1 MMESTGNEGPPGSSH
16 ETQVLANIPPTI
28 AQRRTARI
36 FVVALFAIFA
46 GTWPLRSFQLPAID
60 AFLPAVAGALCVA
73 DCVASALL
81 FAQFSILRHWALL
94 VVASGYLFSALMV
107 VAHALAFPGA
117 FTPNGFLVTGTGLQS
132 AVWLY
137 WTWHGVLILSILGYA
152 LLKDRDLAVGA
163 GSTRLAISSS
173 ILAVFAAVIGLY
185 WFVTQHENLLPITFV
200 DVKPVSVFRHLVGG
214 ATLLVVGGIALCLL
228 WRLRRSLLDQWLMVA
243 LCALLLE
250 VLIVSAFGVRYDL
263 GWYAGRF
270 YQLIT
275 ATVVMVVLL
284 AEMTKLYASLG
295 HSNMLL
301 QRERDNKL
309 MTLEAMAASISHEV
323 RQPLG
328 AIATRG
334 ATSLRFL
341 EQAPPDLERV
351 RSNLGI
357 IVSESHRAS
366 QTFENVRALF
376 SGADPAQQPIDVNEI
391 ALGALRVLREEL
403 QEHGITTGTELTFG
417 LPLVMGHGGQMQEVI
432 FNLVHNAIECS
443 QETIRDGRRILL
455 VSTRYHG
462 SDAIAVVIEDSGPG
476 IDPEKLAGIFD
487 PFVTT
492 KPRGMGL
499 GLAICWMTIERHGGQ
514 LSAAASP
521 HQGALF
527 QFTLPIRPAT
537 NAGAALL

>member
-1 MMESTGNEGPPGSSH
+1 MTESAGNDLPPGRH
-16 ETQVLANIPPTI
+16 DETRVLANIPPTV
-28 AQRRTARI
+28 AQRRMARV
-36 FVVALFAIFA
+36 FVIALFAIFA
-46 GTWPLRSFQLPAID
+46 GTWPFRGIQLPAID

-81 FAQFSILRHWALL
+81 FAHFSLLRGWALL
-94 VVASGYLFSALMV
+94 IIASGYLFSALMV

-117 FTPNGFLVTGTGLQS
+117 FAPHGFLVVGTGLQS

-137 WTWHGVLILSILGYA
+137 WTWHGVLILSIMGYA
-152 LLKDRDLAVGA
+152 LLKDRDMAIGA
-163 GSTRLAISSS
+163 GSTRLAIGSS
-173 ILAVFAAVIGLY
+173 ILLVFAAVIGLY
-185 WFVTQHENLLPITFV
+185 WFVTSHENLLPITFV
-200 DVKPVSVFRHLVGG
+200 DVRPVNLFRHLVGG
-214 ATLLVVGGIALCLL
+214 ATLLAVGGMALCLL
-228 WRLRRSLLDQWLMVA
+228 WLRRRSLLDQWLMVA

-284 AEMTKLYASLG
+284 AEMTGLYASIAR
-295 HSNMLL
+295 SNMLL

-309 MTLEAMAASISHEV
+309 MTLEAMVASISHEV

-341 EQAPPDLERV
+341 ALAPPNLEKV
-351 RSNLGI
+351 RSNLAT

-366 QTFENVRALF
+366 QVFENIRALF
-376 SGADPAQQPIDVNEI
+376 SGVDLARQSIDVNEI

-403 QEHGITTGTELTFG
+403 QEHGVTAGTQLTSG

-432 FNLVHNAIECS
+432 LNLVHNAIEAMD
-443 QETIRDGRRILL
+443 TVKDGRRMLL
-455 VSTRYHG
+455 VSTGYHDA
-462 SDAIAVVIEDSGPG
+462 DAIVVAIEDSGPG

-492 KPRGMGL
+492 KHRGMGL
-499 GLAICWMTIERHGGQ
+499 GLAICRMTIERHGGQ
-514 LSAAASP
+514 LSVSP
-521 HQGALF
+521 GRPRGALF
-527 QFTLPIRPAT
+527 QFTLPIRPAAT
-537 NAGAALL
+537 AGAAPL

>member
-1 MMESTGNEGPPGSSH
+1 MMESTGRDLPPGAHH
-16 ETQVLANIPPTI
+16 ETQVLANIPPSS
-28 AQRRTARI
+28 AQRRMARI
-36 FVVALFAIFA
+36 FVIALCAIFA
-46 GTWPLRSFQLPAID
+46 GTWPFRSFQLPAVD
-60 AFLPAVAGALCVA
+60 AFLPAIAGALCVA

-81 FAQFSILRHWALL
+81 FAHFSLLRRWALL
-94 VVASGYLFSALMV
+94 IVASGYLFSALMV

-117 FTPNGFLVTGTGLQS
+117 FAPNGFLVMGTGLQS

-163 GSTRLAISSS
+163 GSTRLAIGSSVVA
-173 ILAVFAAVIGLY
+173 IFAAVIGLY

-200 DVKPVSVFRHLVGG
+200 DVRPVSVFRHLIGG
-214 ATLLVVGGIALCLL
+214 ATLLAVGGIALSQL
-228 WRLRRSLLDQWLMVA
+228 WLRRRSLLDQWLMVA
-243 LCALLLE
+243 LCAILLE

-270 YQLIT
+270 YQLVT

-284 AEMTKLYASLG
+284 AEMTTLYASLAR
-295 HSNMLL
+295 SNMLL
-301 QRERDNKL
+301 RRERDNKL

-341 EQAPPDLERV
+341 ELAPPNLEKV
-351 RSNLGI
+351 RSNLAT

-366 QTFENVRALF
+366 QVFENIRALF
-376 SGADPAQQPIDVNEI
+376 SGADPARQSINVNDI
-391 ALGALRVLREEL
+391 ALDALRVLREEL
-403 QEHGITTGTELTFG
+403 QEHGVTTGTELTFG
-417 LPLVMGHGGQMQEVI
+417 LPPVMGHSGQLEEVVL
-432 FNLVHNAIECS
+432 NLIHNAIEAMDAV
-443 QETIRDGRRILL
+443 RDGRRVLL
-455 VSTRYHG
+455 VRTGYHG
-462 SDAIAVVIEDSGPG
+462 SDAIAVAIEDSGPG

-492 KPRGMGL
+492 KPGGMGL
-499 GLAICWMTIERHGGQ
+499 GLAICRMTIERHGGE
-514 LSAAASP
+514 LSASASP
-521 HQGALF
+521 HKGALF
-527 QFTLPIRPAT
+527 QFTLPIKSAAG
-537 NAGAALL
+537 AGAAAL